1 MQDISIIP
9 TACNENYAIK
19 DQYYL
24 DGVKKYRHFPS
35 KLKKKSL
42 FTHFTDSLVLSTK
55 DDQEQKT
62 ETERKKNREIRK
74 TKSRNKE
81 K

>member
-35 KLKKKSL
+35 KFKKKKSVYSFYR
-42 FTHFTDSLVLSTK
+42 FTGAKYKGWSRAENRNRK
-55 DDQEQKT
+55 KEKQRNMKNKEQK
-62 ETERKKNREIRK
+62 
-74 TKSRNKE
+74 
-81 K
+81 

>member
-35 KLKKKSL
+35 KFKKKKSIYSFYR
-42 FTHFTDSLVLSTK
+42 FTGAK
-55 DDQEQKT
+55 YKG
-62 ETERKKNREIRK
+62 
-74 TKSRNKE
+74 
-81 K
+81 